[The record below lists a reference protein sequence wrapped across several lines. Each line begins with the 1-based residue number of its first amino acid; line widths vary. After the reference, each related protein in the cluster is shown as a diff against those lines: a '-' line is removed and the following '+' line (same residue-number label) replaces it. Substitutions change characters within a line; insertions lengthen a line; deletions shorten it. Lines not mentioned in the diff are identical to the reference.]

1 MLNKADEDFIII
13 LNEYDENGEKIVEHR
28 FKSEQM
34 YWEYYELLQAIKR
47 MNRPKISEEEY
58 QKWFKEQCE
67 VWSKIENIEE
77 KLEEWS

>member
-1 MLNKADEDFIII
+1 
-13 LNEYDENGEKIVEHR
+13 
-28 FKSEQM
+28 M

-67 VWSKIENIEE
+67 GWSKIENIEE